1 MRRTSFQCGIAW
13 SGAVAL
19 ILSLSPM
26 AVASTVDETDLD
38 VTTREISKTLRCTVC
53 QTESIWE
60 SGAPLAA
67 QMRAVIRERLA
78 QGQSPDE
85 IRAYFYSRYGDY
97 ILMQPPKRGMH
108 WIIWTGPFAVLAIG
122 GLFLYLTL
130 SRWVIQT
137 PIPPPELSEPL
148 DESSRKRLERELHS

>member
-1 MRRTSFQCGIAW
+1 MRRPSLQRGIAW
-13 SGAVAL
+13 SGALAL
-19 ILSLSPM
+19 LLVLSS
-26 AVASTVDETDLD
+26 AAWSSTVEESELD
-38 VTTREISKTLRCTVC
+38 VQTREIAKTLRCTVC

-67 QMRAVIRERLA
+67 QMRQVIRERLA

-97 ILMQPPKRGMH
+97 ILMQPPKRGVH
-108 WIIWTGPFAVLAIG
+108 WIIWTGPFAALLIG
-122 GLFLYLTL
+122 GFFLYRTL
-130 SRWVIQT
+130 RRWVVQT
-137 PIPPPELSEPL
+137 PASSPEGFEPL